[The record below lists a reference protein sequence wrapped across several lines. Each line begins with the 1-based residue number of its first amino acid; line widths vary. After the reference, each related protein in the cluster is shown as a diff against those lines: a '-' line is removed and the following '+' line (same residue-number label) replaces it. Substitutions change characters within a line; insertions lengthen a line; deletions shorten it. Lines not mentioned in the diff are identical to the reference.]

1 MVNSMNKRTSI
12 DMVNDKDLEFL
23 TAKKMRNLRRRIV
36 ASEKPKEKSSRDI
49 VSSRLADRGIEVLE
63 IAEKYYPNQTS
74 IIIKNLANVIEN
86 GGIKGSISGGELL
99 GLFRQMGLRI
109 HVKTSIQVK
118 KDGKLVPLAEKLKL
132 ED

>member
-1 MVNSMNKRTSI
+1 MNKRTSI

-23 TAKKMRNLRRRIV
+23 TAKKMRDLRRRIV

-49 VSSRLADRGIEVLE
+49 VTSRIVDRGMEVLE

-74 IIIKNLANVIEN
+74 IIIENLANVIKNE
-86 GGIKGSISGGELL
+86 GIKGSISGGELL
-99 GLFRQMGLRI
+99 GLFRQKGLRI

>member
-1 MVNSMNKRTSI
+1 MNKRTSI

-23 TAKKMRNLRRRIV
+23 TAKKMRDLRRRIV

-49 VSSRLADRGIEVLE
+49 VTSRIVDRGMEVLE

-74 IIIKNLANVIEN
+74 IIIENLANVIKNE
-86 GGIKGSISGGELL
+86 GIKGSISGGELL

>member
-1 MVNSMNKRTSI
+1 MNKRTSI

-23 TAKKMRNLRRRIV
+23 TAKKMRDLRRRIV

-49 VSSRLADRGIEVLE
+49 VTSRIVDRGMEVLE

-74 IIIKNLANVIEN
+74 IIIENLANVIKNE
-86 GGIKGSISGGELL
+86 GIKGSISGGELL

-118 KDGKLVPLAEKLKL
+118 KDGKLVPLSEKLKL